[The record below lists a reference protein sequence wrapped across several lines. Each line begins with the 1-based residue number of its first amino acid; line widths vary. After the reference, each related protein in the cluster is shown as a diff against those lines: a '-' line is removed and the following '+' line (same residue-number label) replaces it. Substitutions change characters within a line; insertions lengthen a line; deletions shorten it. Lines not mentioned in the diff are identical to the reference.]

1 MLELENIDTFY
12 GDTHILWDLSLRV
25 PKGSAVAIL
34 GRNGMGKTT
43 IIRSVIGLPAPTSGV
58 VRFNGEKING
68 LAPFRIARK
77 GIGLVPQGRI
87 VFPSLSVKENLLV
100 AARGNDSEGAWDLE
114 SIYGLFPILEQRAG
128 LHANLLSGGE
138 QQMLSIAR
146 ALMLNPDLLLMDE
159 PSEGLAPL
167 VVRQIG
173 QVICHLKGKVTVFL
187 AEQNLNLALSVADH
201 IYVISKGT
209 VVWAG
214 ESDALRDN
222 DDVKHKWL
230 GV

>member
-1 MLELENIDTFY
+1 
-12 GDTHILWDLSLRV
+12 
-25 PKGSAVAIL
+25 
-34 GRNGMGKTT
+34 
-43 IIRSVIGLPAPTSGV
+43 
-58 VRFNGEKING
+58 
-68 LAPFRIARK
+68 
-77 GIGLVPQGRI
+77 
-87 VFPSLSVKENLLV
+87 
-100 AARGNDSEGAWDLE
+100 
-114 SIYGLFPILEQRAG
+114 
-128 LHANLLSGGE
+128 
-138 QQMLSIAR
+138 
-146 ALMLNPDLLLMDE
+146 MDE

-187 AEQNLNLALSVADH
+187 AEQNLSMALSVADH

-214 ESDALRDN
+214 DSDALRDN